1 MSIFL
6 TSPPRMST
14 NAREESTVCGFRG
27 EVSCGRNSRALAM
40 GPASR
45 YGKNAVYTAKSS
57 AGAGESCPR

>member
-6 TSPPRMST
+6 ARPPRMST
-14 NAREESTVCGFRG
+14 NARDESTACGFLG

-45 YGKNAVYTAKSS
+45 YGKKATYTAKSS
-57 AGAGESCPR
+57 AGAGASWPR